1 MRTRA
6 LTAFL
11 AAVAA
16 VATVSAAGQNLALN
30 ESCTVSVLNRSV
42 QVDSNGAWVL
52 PNVPS
57 NIGLVRARAT
67 CVENGITRSG
77 QSDYFLVPPN
87 GIVQVAEIKFDAPA
101 PIPATLRLTAPST
114 SLGAIGATL
123 QVTATATYANGTS
136 GNISLGA
143 QGTNWF
149 TSNPRI
155 ATVSADGLVTS
166 VATGNVLISAMNEG
180 ALGMVQISIVTGGDS
195 DGDGIPDD
203 FEISNGLDP
212 ANPADAAGDLDNDGL
227 TNLQEYQRG
236 TLLHVADT
244 DGDGLRDGDEIS
256 AGTNPL
262 LADTDGDGIRDGL
275 EVQTGSN
282 PLDPSSYNLALALQ
296 TITVT
301 PNAFEIVVN
310 TLVGEAS
317 RIVAVTGNLKD
328 GTTIN
333 LTARSRGTTYSSS
346 NLGIASFGA
355 VDGQIFGGSAGT
367 ATVTVANGGH
377 TATATVTV
385 RTFAPQPLSFLQ
397 LPGFANNVDVAGNY
411 AYVAA
416 GSAGLVIV
424 DVTNRRAPVIV
435 KTVDTPGNA
444 NDVHVVGTIA
454 YVADGASGL
463 QVIDVTTP
471 ATAHIIGTLDTDD
484 AWDLVVYAGTA
495 YLADGASGLR
505 VIDVR
510 NGAGPVLLGTY
521 DTNGVAKGVDVAG
534 RYAVVADG
542 NAIVVIDVATPSVP
556 TFVGAVAMGD
566 VRDVVAEGTFAYAA
580 DMSTSLQVVDFSNPA
595 SPSIVATA
603 DRALAGIPTDV
614 AKVRELVFAS
624 DIFFVNGVSVTD
636 VRSPANPT
644 VRARLDFPQRDD
656 QGVGIAVDH
665 QFVYLAAE
673 RCCGI
678 TQNGTSGDTALYI
691 GQYLFAED
699 TAGIAPSITLT
710 SPVQQPT
717 AVEGGTLRI
726 AANATDDILVAS
738 VDFIVNGQVI
748 ATDTVEPYEV
758 MYSVPVGV
766 PTLTISARATDLA
779 NNSTTTPQVIM
790 SVIPDPGT
798 TVTGRVVT
806 EAGTGA
812 GGATIVCSGKSATAL
827 SDGTFSVASVPTI
840 TGVVRCTASYL
851 SAGIPYTG
859 VSASVS
865 AIPGGTT
872 STGNITVHSALQVV
886 QFPKSAWAVDG
897 GFLARTLA
905 MEGNYLLV
913 GPWSASGTV
922 VTFDVSDPA
931 NPVRLNTRTAG
942 NGEVY
947 DLEVKDGVAYVA
959 SYDFCTMPVANGAG
973 RSCVDYGGGELS
985 VAVKLP
991 YVFASTNAGDGRV
1004 RLFDVTTPSSPR
1016 RVREQGMV
1024 PGVGY
1029 VQFLDL
1035 VLYGPNYLIGISAD
1049 EPGGVGH
1056 EVVVIDISDL
1066 NSWKKV
1072 AELDVPNYQATRGK
1086 VQGNRLYLA
1095 SQYSSEVV
1103 VVDLTNPAAPAVVG
1117 RRAASNHSPGVW
1129 PLYNEL
1135 FVAAGTDGLVSLD
1148 VTTPA
1153 SPVVTR
1159 TVNVGGNAWDVVI
1172 RGNYAYVANET
1183 GLAVA
1188 GFAIPPSIDVS
1199 RITLERAG
1207 GLVTA
1212 RGAVGAITGQ
1222 GPLTAG
1228 MNNVVSGASV
1238 SGLTVASDGSFTA
1251 SVPAASGEG
1260 LTLTAIDA
1268 AGRIAGPVSIG
1279 TAPVG
1284 NTKLI
1289 PLRLEDSWRARTLAV
1304 EGSMLVVHGWG
1315 EEYGTSGNAIVFDI
1329 SNPFNPVQ
1337 RFTRTIANGQA
1348 YDTEI
1353 VNGIAYNAGW
1363 DFCMTNLNDP
1373 NAGRQCV
1380 DPGSGELGV
1389 AVSGRYAFTSGAT
1402 NLGAIRVYDVSNGTP
1417 RFIRNYNLLP
1427 SNANFYDL
1435 IAYGS
1440 NYLIAISPD
1449 SSGGQGHDVVVV
1461 DRRDVN
1467 NLVKVA
1473 DLDIPNFQGFRGEIR
1488 GTTLY
1493 LASANEG
1500 TSAAIVDLSNP
1511 LNPQLRS
1518 VFQPTG
1524 KVRGVDAS
1532 GTTLITA
1539 NGTAGVTMYDVS
1551 NPASPVKI
1559 ATADAGGSAWDV
1571 VLNGGA
1577 AYVAAEA
1584 GLVVIGDVTAPPVVD
1599 VARIAISVASQ
1610 TTATVTGQA
1619 RSISGISPLK
1629 VAVQNTSTGVSVN
1642 NIAVAGDGSFTATIA
1657 ARSGETLAVAATD
1670 GNNRTSGNVTIG
1682 PVPFGSATITMPIAP
1697 GSVGDSFRARD
1708 LASEGT
1714 MLVVSGWGEDFG
1726 TNGNAVVYDISNPAA
1741 PVQRF
1746 IKTIANGQSYDVE
1759 LVNGWAYDAG
1769 WDFCVTNLNDPN
1781 AGRVCVDPGSGELGV
1796 AVSGRYAFTSGATNL
1811 GAIRMYD
1818 VSNPAAPRFIRN
1830 TNFLPSNANFF
1841 DLIAYGPDYLIA
1853 LSPDDS
1859 GGTGHDVVVID
1870 RRDVNALV
1878 KVAELDIPNFRAFR
1892 GRIYG
1897 NTLYIASAHDTRP
1910 MAIVDLTNPLA
1921 PVLKSIVDTGG
1932 WTRGVSV
1939 AGNIAATADLSM
1951 GVSFTD
1957 VTNPAA
1963 PRIQGSQFVG
1973 GNPWDALFANGAL
1986 YVANEQGIVVFRDV
2000 IAPPIIDGQQISIA
2014 ATTSTTATVTGAARA
2029 VTGQAPL
2036 TAVITN
2042 TTTGA
2047 AGGSIAIAADG
2058 SFTTTIAARPG
2069 EAISITATDG
2079 AARTAGPLAI
2089 GVVPFGSTTVTM
2101 TIAPGQVGDSFRA
2114 RTLAREGSMLVVS
2127 GWGEEYGTNGN
2138 AVVYDVSNPNAPVQ
2152 RFVKTV
2158 ANGQSYDME
2167 IVNGWAY
2174 DAGWDFCVTN
2184 LNDPNA
2190 GRVCVDPGSGE
2201 FGVAVSGQY
2210 AFTSGATNLGAIRM
2224 YDVSNPASPRFI
2236 RNFNFLPSNA
2246 NFYDLVAYGADY
2258 LIALSPD
2265 ASTDGKGH
2273 DLVVIDRRDV
2283 NALVKVVDIDIPNFK
2298 AFRGRLEGSTL
2309 YIASANDATAMAI
2322 VDLTNPLAPVV
2333 KSVINSGGRT
2343 RGVAPSGGVV
2353 ATAEGVIG
2361 VGFVDATN
2369 PGAPVLQGRQ
2379 FVGGNTWDVMTVGG
2393 SLYVANEQGIVVIPG
2408 VSMPPPVQN
2417 VMVSVSAESATS
2429 ARAVGAVGAITGR
2442 APITVQAKNLA
2453 TGVLGSSASV
2463 AADGTFSASVAA
2475 RPGEPLAVLA
2485 TDTLGAVT
2493 GPIPAGPVP
2502 FASSILRLRA
2512 DPNTL
2517 GGSFRTRSLAMEGNL
2532 LLAWGWGEDYGTNGN
2547 AMVFDITDP
2556 ANPSLLRVKT
2566 IANGQAYDV
2575 EIVNGW
2581 AICAGWDFCTINLSD
2596 PNAGRQCIDPGSG
2609 ELGVAVGGN
2618 FAFTSGATNLGAIRV
2633 FNITNPGAPQYLGN
2647 QNFLQSNANFYDLV
2661 AYGTD
2666 YLFALSPDT
2675 SSNGQGHDLVVF
2687 DRRNPTAL
2695 VKLADIDIPNF
2706 SAFRG
2711 RVYGTTLY
2719 IATAGSSTKMA
2730 IVDISNPASPVVKS
2744 VVDAGGLTR
2753 GVSQH
2758 GTRAVTADGSIGVSF
2773 FDVTT
2778 PTAPLLLGHQ
2788 FIGGQVWDV
2797 LVNGNTIYAA
2807 TEQNVVAMRN
2817 LDAPWTLGFFQ
2828 QAPGAQMMS
2837 LMAKLEGAHR

>member
-1 MRTRA
+1 MSAILRNLGLSLL
-6 LTAFL
+6 LTFVLPCVAFAQL
-11 AAVAA
+11 N
-16 VATVSAAGQNLALN
+16 QN
-30 ESCTVSVLNRSV
+30 CTVSVLNRSV
-42 QVDSNGAWVL
+42 QVASDGSWVL
-52 PNVPS
+52 PNVPT
-57 NIGLVRARAT
+57 NVGLVRARAT

-77 QSDYFLVPPN
+77 QSDYFLVPAN
-87 GIVQVAEIKFDAPA
+87 GVVEVAEIKFDAPA
-101 PIPATLRLTAPST
+101 PIAASMTLSAPATT
-114 SLGAIGATL
+114 LGTIGATL

-149 TSNPRI
+149 SSNSRI
-155 ATVSADGLVTS
+155 ATVTANGLVTAVS
-166 VATGNVLISAMNEG
+166 TGNVLISAMNEG
-180 ALGMVQISIVTGGDS
+180 ALGMLQISIVTGGDS
-195 DGDGIPDD
+195 DGDGMPDD
-203 FEISNGLDP
+203 FEIANGLDP

-227 TNLQEYQRG
+227 SNLQEFQRG
-236 TLLHVADT
+236 TLLNVADT
-244 DGDGLRDGDEIS
+244 DGDGLRDGDEVA

-275 EVQTGSN
+275 EVQTGSDPLN
-282 PLDPSSYNLALALQ
+282 PASYNLAQALQ
-296 TITVT
+296 SITVA

-333 LTARSRGTTYSSS
+333 LTARSRGTNYSSS
-346 NLGIASFGA
+346 NLAVASFG
-355 VDGQIFGGSAGT
+355 VIDGQIFGGSAGT

-411 AYVAA
+411 AYIAA

-424 DVTNRRAPVIV
+424 DVTNRRSPVIV

-444 NDVHVVGTIA
+444 NDVHVAGTTA

-463 QVIDVTTP
+463 QIIDVTTP
-471 ATAHIIGTLDTDD
+471 ATAHIIGALDTDD
-484 AWDLVVYAGTA
+484 AWDLVVYAGTV

-510 NGAGPVLLGTY
+510 DSASPALLGTY
-521 DTNGVAKGVDVAG
+521 DTNGVAKGVDVTG
-534 RYAVVADG
+534 RYALVADG
-542 NAIVVIDVATPSVP
+542 TALVVIDVATPAVP
-556 TFVGAVAMGD
+556 TFVGAVAMSD

-580 DMSTSLQVVDFSNPA
+580 DLSSSVRIVDFSTPG

-603 DRALAGIPTDV
+603 DRNLAGIPTDL
-614 AKVRELVFAS
+614 AKVRELLFAS
-624 DIFFVNGVSVTD
+624 DVFFVNGVSVTD

-656 QGVGIAVDH
+656 QGLGIAVDH
-665 QFVYLAAE
+665 QFVYLTAE

-699 TAGIAPSITLT
+699 TAGIAPAITLT

-738 VDFIVNGQVI
+738 VEFIVNGQVI

-758 MYSVPVGV
+758 LYSVPAGV
-766 PTLTISARATDLA
+766 PSLTISARAIDLA
-779 NNSTTTPQVIM
+779 NNSTITPQVIM

-798 TVTGRVVT
+798 TVSGRVVL
-806 EAGTGA
+806 ESGSGA
-812 GGATIVCSGKSATAL
+812 GGAIVACSGHTATSL
-827 SDGTFSVASVPTI
+827 SDGTFSVPGVPTI
-840 TGVVRCTASYL
+840 TGIVRCTANYNSPT
-851 SAGIPYTG
+851 GIPFTG
-859 VSASVS
+859 VSASVN

-872 STGNITVHSALQVV
+872 NAGNIIIRSALQVV
-886 QFPKSAWAVDG
+886 QFPKSAWQVDG
-897 GFLARTLA
+897 GFLARNLEL
-905 MEGNYLLV
+905 EGNYLTV
-913 GPWSASGTV
+913 GPFGASTSMV
-922 VTFDVSDPA
+922 LFDVSDPA
-931 NPVRLNTRTAG
+931 NPVRVNTRAAG

-947 DLEVKDGVAYVA
+947 DYEVKDGTIYVA
-959 SYDFCTMPVANGAG
+959 SYDFCTMPLTGGGG
-973 RSCVDYGGGELS
+973 RSCIDYGGGEIGL
-985 VAVKLP
+985 AVKLP

-1035 VLYGPNYLIGISAD
+1035 VMYGSNYLIGMSAD

-1056 EVVVIDISDL
+1056 DVVVIDINDI

-1072 AELDVPNYQATRGK
+1072 ADLDVPNYAPSRGV
-1086 VQGNRLYLA
+1086 VQGNRLYLS
-1095 SQYSSEVV
+1095 SQYYPDVV
-1103 VVDLTNPAAPAVVG
+1103 VIDLSNPAAPAVLG
-1117 RRAASNHSPGVW
+1117 RRAASTRSPGAW

-1172 RGNYAYVANET
+1172 RGNYAYVANED

-1188 GFAIPPSIDVS
+1188 GLAVPPSIDVS
-1199 RITLERAG
+1199 RITLERTG

-1212 RGAVGAITGQ
+1212 RGAAGAITGQ
-1222 GPLTAG
+1222 SPVTVG
-1228 MNNVVSGASV
+1228 MTDIVSSASV
-1238 SGLTVASDGSFTA
+1238 SGLAVAPDGSFSA
-1251 SVPAASGEG
+1251 SVPAAAGEG
-1260 LTLTAIDA
+1260 LTLTAIDVV
-1268 AGRIAGPVSIG
+1268 GRVAGPVSIG
-1279 TAPVG
+1279 TAPIG

-1289 PLRLEDSWRARTLAV
+1289 PLRLEESWRARRLAI
-1304 EGSMLVVHGWG
+1304 EGSMLVVHSWG
-1315 EEYGTSGNAIVFDI
+1315 EEYGANGNAIVFDI
-1329 SNPFNPVQ
+1329 SDPFHPVQ
-1337 RFTRTIANGQA
+1337 RFTKTIANGQA

-1389 AVSGRYAFTSGAT
+1389 AVSGRYAFSSGAT
-1402 NLGAIRVYDVSNGTP
+1402 NLGSVRVYDVSNGTP
-1417 RFIRNYNLLP
+1417 RYIRNYNLLP
-1427 SNANFYDL
+1427 SNANFFDL

-1440 NYLIAISPD
+1440 NYLIGISPD
-1449 SSGGQGHDVVVV
+1449 SSGGQGHDVVVI

-1493 LASANEG
+1493 VASFG
-1500 TSAAIVDLSNP
+1500 DVTPGAIVDLSNP
-1511 LNPQLRS
+1511 LSPQLRGL
-1518 VFQPTG
+1518 VQPNG

-1539 NGTAGVTMYDVS
+1539 NGTAGVTLFDVS

-1571 VLNGGA
+1571 ALNGGA

-1599 VARIAISVASQ
+1599 AARIAISVASA

-1629 VAVQNTSTGVSVN
+1629 VAVHNTATGISVN
-1642 NIAVAGDGSFTATIA
+1642 NVAVAGDGSFTATIA
-1657 ARSGETLAVAATD
+1657 ARSGETIAIVATD
-1670 GNNRTSGNVTIG
+1670 GNDRTSGSVTIG
-1682 PVPFGSATITMPIAP
+1682 PVPFGSATVTVTIPP

-1726 TNGNAVVYDISNPAA
+1726 ANGNAVVYDISNPAA
-1741 PVQRF
+1741 PTPRF
-1746 IKTIANGQSYDVE
+1746 TKTIANGQSYDVE

-1811 GAIRMYD
+1811 GAIRLYD
-1818 VSNPAAPRFIRN
+1818 VANPAAPRYIRN
-1830 TNFLPSNANFF
+1830 FNFLPSNANFF

-1859 GGTGHDVVVID
+1859 GGSGHDVVVID

-1897 NTLYIASAHDTRP
+1897 NTLYVASAHDTRP
-1910 MAIVDLTNPLA
+1910 MAIVDLSNPLA

-1939 AGNIAATADLSM
+1939 VGTIAATADLSA
-1951 GVSFTD
+1951 GISFTD
-1957 VTNPAA
+1957 VSNPAA
-1963 PRIQGSQFVG
+1963 PRIQGTQFVG

-1986 YVANEQGIVVFRDV
+1986 YVANEQGVVVFRDV
-2000 IAPPIIDGQQISIA
+2000 IAPPIIDVQQITIA
-2014 ATTSTTATVTGAARA
+2014 GTTSTTATVTGAARA
-2029 VTGQAPL
+2029 ITGQAPL
-2036 TAVITN
+2036 TAVLTN

-2047 AGGSIAIAADG
+2047 ASNAIAIAADG
-2058 SFTTTIAARPG
+2058 SFSTTIAARPG

-2079 AARTAGPLAI
+2079 ASRTAGPLAI

-2101 TIAPGQVGDSFRA
+2101 NIAPGSVGDSFRA
-2114 RTLAREGSMLVVS
+2114 RTLAREGSMLVAS
-2127 GWGEEYGTNGN
+2127 GWGEDFGANGN

-2167 IVNGWAY
+2167 LVNGWAY

-2201 FGVAVSGQY
+2201 LGVAVSGQY
-2210 AFTSGATNLGAIRM
+2210 AFTSGATNLGAIRL
-2224 YDVSNPASPRFI
+2224 YDVSNPAAPRFI

-2265 ASTDGKGH
+2265 ASGGAGH
-2273 DLVVIDRRDV
+2273 DVVVIDRRDV
-2283 NALVKVVDIDIPNFK
+2283 NNMVKVADIDIPNFK
-2298 AFRGRLEGSTL
+2298 AFRGRIEGSTL
-2309 YIASANDATAMAI
+2309 YVASYGDTTAMAI

-2333 KSVINSGGRT
+2333 KSVIDSGGRT

-2361 VGFVDATN
+2361 VGFVDATS
-2369 PGAPVLQGRQ
+2369 PTAPLLQGRQ

-2393 SLYVANEQGIVVIPG
+2393 ALYVANEQGIVVIPG
-2408 VSMPPPVQN
+2408 VSMPPAVQN
-2417 VMVSVSAESATS
+2417 GVLSVSAESATS
-2429 ARAVGAVGAITGR
+2429 AAATGAVGAIAGR
-2442 APITVQAKNLA
+2442 APITVRAKNLA
-2453 TGVLGSSASV
+2453 TGVVGSSASV
-2463 AADGTFSASVAA
+2463 AADGTFTASVAA
-2475 RPGEPLAVLA
+2475 HPGEPIAVIA
-2485 TDTLGAVT
+2485 TDTLGAIT

-2502 FASSILRLRA
+2502 FASSILKLRA

-2517 GGSFRTRSLAMEGNL
+2517 GGGFRTRSLAMEGNL
-2532 LLAWGWGEDYGTNGN
+2532 LLAWGWGEEYGANGN
-2547 AMVFDITDP
+2547 AMVFDISDP

-2581 AICAGWDFCTINLSD
+2581 AICAGWDFCTINLND
-2596 PNAGRQCIDPGSG
+2596 ANAGRQCVDPGSG

-2618 FAFTSGATNLGAIRV
+2618 YAFTSGATNLGAIRV

-2647 QNFLQSNANFYDLV
+2647 QNFLPSNANFYDLI

-2675 SSNGQGHDLVVF
+2675 SNGQGHDLMVL

-2695 VKLADIDIPNF
+2695 VKLAEIDIPNF
-2706 SAFRG
+2706 QAFRG
-2711 RVYGTTLY
+2711 RIYGTTLY
-2719 IATAGSSTKMA
+2719 LATAGSSTKMA
-2730 IVDISNPASPVVKS
+2730 IVDITNPASPVVKS

-2753 GVSQH
+2753 GVTQH
-2758 GTRAVTADGSIGVSF
+2758 GTRAVTADGSIGVSL

-2828 QAPGAQMMS
+2828 FAPGAQMMS
-2837 LMAKLEGAHR
+2837 LMSQLEGAHRK